1 MAISAVSSYSSYS
14 SYNPLK
20 NDYQSWVDSATA
32 QTEELE
38 SRLNIKSSESTS
50 SSSTSSTKKTSASS
64 TSTFLVNYKQKLTE
78 LENASEKLQAGSRD
92 NVFSKY
98 EKALAAL
105 DNAKTDDEK
114 KTAQAAVDKAKENVI
129 SAVKDFADKYNSAV
143 SFLESNSN
151 RSRAVATQLS
161 SLKRSLKT
169 EDALKTVGLG
179 IDKSGKLTVDED
191 KLAEELEANSGFV
204 KNVIGGQFGV
214 AQNAGTKATAIL
226 DNTPVDSIVG
236 NSASDTGSDGNGSVS
251 DYYSS
256 FTNFANFARGGAYN
270 LSNYYAVGLLMNT
283 LA

>member
-114 KTAQAAVDKAKENVI
+114 KTAQAAVDKAKESVI

-236 NSASDTGSDGNGSVS
+236 NSASGTGSDGNGSVS